1 MMRAGAEMRDRAASR
16 AARPMITLEHVTKGY
31 WVRGEY
37 RLVIDDLSFSLPHGH
52 SLGLLGRN
60 GAGKSTLLQLIAG
73 TMQPTAGHVI
83 RHGNISW
90 PIGGANSFHK
100 DLTGM
105 QNTRFLARVYG
116 IDSDELVAFVEDFAD
131 IGKHFH
137 MPMRTYSSGMR
148 SRLSFGVAM
157 GIPFD
162 TYLID
167 EVTSAGDASFR
178 AKSKAVFQ
186 ARMAQAGAIMI
197 SHSMKDMRNFCQSGL
212 VLHRGRL
219 EYFDDIEDAIA
230 RHEALLS

>member
-1 MMRAGAEMRDRAASR
+1 
-16 AARPMITLEHVTKGY
+16 MIRLEHVTKGY

-37 RLVIDDLSFSLPHGH
+37 RVVIDDLSFDLPPGH
-52 SLGLLGRN
+52 ALGLLGRN

-73 TMQPTAGHVI
+73 TMQPTSGQVI
-83 RHGNISW
+83 RQGNISW
-90 PIGGANSFHK
+90 PIGNANSFHR

-116 IDSDELVAFVEDFAD
+116 VDSDELVAFVEEFAD
-131 IGKHFH
+131 IGKHYY

-167 EVTSAGDASFR
+167 EVTSAGDAAFR
-178 AKSKAVFQ
+178 AKSKAVFKDRI
-186 ARMAQAGAIMI
+186 AEAGAIMI
-197 SHSMKDMRNFCQSGL
+197 SHTMKDMRNFCDSGL
-212 VLHRGRL
+212 VLHQGRL
-219 EYFDDIEDAIA
+219 EYYEDIEDAIT
-230 RHEALLS
+230 RHEALLL

>member
-1 MMRAGAEMRDRAASR
+1 
-16 AARPMITLEHVTKGY
+16 MIELENVFKGY

-37 RLVIDDLSFSLPHGH
+37 RVVIDDLSIVIPPKH

-73 TMQPTAGHVI
+73 TMQPSSGRVI
-83 RHGNISW
+83 RTGYISW
-90 PIGGANSFHK
+90 PIGSANSFHR
-100 DLTGM
+100 DMTGM
-105 QNTRFLARVYG
+105 QNTRFLARAYG
-116 IDSDELVAFVEDFAD
+116 VDTDDLVAFVEDFAD

-137 MPMRTYSSGMR
+137 MPLRTYSSGMK

-167 EVTSAGDASFR
+167 EVTGAGDAAFR
-178 AKSKAVFQ
+178 KKSKAVFK

-197 SHSMKDMRNFCQSGL
+197 SHSMGDMRNFCNSGL
-212 VLHRGRL
+212 VLHEGQL
-219 EYFDDIEDAIA
+219 EYYDNINDAIE
-230 RHEALLS
+230 RHQDLLK

>member
-1 MMRAGAEMRDRAASR
+1 
-16 AARPMITLEHVTKGY
+16 MIELAHVTKGY
-31 WVRGEY
+31 WVREEY
-37 RLVIDDLSFSLPHGH
+37 RLVINDLSIVFPPRH

-73 TMQPTAGHVI
+73 TMQPSSGQI
-83 RHGNISW
+83 YRQGNISW

-100 DLTGM
+100 ELTGL

-116 IDSDELVAFVEDFAD
+116 VDSDDLAAFVEDFAD

-137 MPMRTYSSGMR
+137 MPLRTYSSGMK

-167 EVTSAGDASFR
+167 EVTSAGDAGFR
-178 AKSKAVFQ
+178 KKSKTLFK
-186 ARMAQAGAIMI
+186 ARMAEAGSIMI
-197 SHSMKDMRNFCQSGL
+197 SHSMGDMRNFCDSGL
-212 VLHRGRL
+212 VLHEGRL
-219 EYFDDIEDAIA
+219 EYYDNIDDAIA
-230 RHEALLS
+230 RHQDLLK